1 MHGFAPRVR
10 AVLGPTNT
18 GKTHLALERLLAHAS
33 GMIGFPLRLLAR
45 ENYER
50 MVAEKGAARVALIT
64 GEEKIVP
71 PGARWFSCTVEAMP
85 LEREVEFLAVD
96 EIQLCADP
104 DRGHVFT
111 DRLLRARGLV
121 ETMFL
126 GAETIRPLL
135 RRLVPGIEIE
145 TRPRLSTLTH
155 LGAVKLARLPPRS
168 AIVAFS
174 VEQVYAIAEALRRR
188 VGGAAIVMGRLS
200 PRTRNAQVAL
210 YQNGEVDYLVA
221 TDAIGMG
228 LNLDVDVVAFASLG
242 KFDGRHL
249 RALSAAELAQI
260 AGRAGRG
267 RRDGGFATIETCPPL
282 DPSLA
287 EQIETHRFDPLE
299 RLYWRNAELDF
310 SSLEALLASLQAPPR
325 RPGLIRGPEATDE
338 LTLALLAEA
347 PEIQA
352 RARGRAGVAL
362 LWAAAS
368 IPDFRKLGDD
378 SHLRLTKRVFLHLA
392 NEGRLPEDWIARQ
405 VAELDRKEGDIEAL
419 MQRLAA
425 IRTWSFITARE
436 AWVREAAH
444 WQAETRRIEDLLSD
458 APHEHLMRRFIDQ
471 RTSRLLRPARSAA
484 HWQAETRRIE
494 DMLSDALHEHLMRR
508 FIDQRTS
515 RLLRRA
521 AGGAAGGRLFAQLR
535 PDDAILVEGEV
546 VGRRRGLGL
555 AAEITLEG
563 EGGERVLRAAQRA
576 LREAMP
582 EVVIRFCRAPDS
594 AFTLA
599 SGPRLCWEGVPVARL
614 KRGATPLKPRI
625 TLEANPFLESAHIAP
640 VLARL
645 QSFLDRD
652 TASHL
657 APLFRAVEGARDN
670 PLLRGLLHRLEEAL
684 GVLPPEPL
692 APELRRALSRL
703 GVWAGHYGIF
713 LPALL
718 KSRAMTR
725 RALLWAVFEG
735 RGEPEAG
742 LGTESLGVENLGAR
756 VSERAPPGGDANGA
770 RRLGWVEAGP
780 VWLRLDAAERLGG
793 LLHRAVRQRTPLPLS
808 RLASLAGIP
817 ASEIGPLI
825 DGLGFRS
832 RPAEVTGHLEILS
845 RRKPPVR
852 PRAPER
858 PARAPGTH
866 PFAALA
872 EILAATD
879 A

>member
-338 LTLALLAEA
+338 LTLALLAED

-436 AWVREAAH
+436 AWVRE
-444 WQAETRRIEDLLSD
+444 
-458 APHEHLMRRFIDQ
+458 
-471 RTSRLLRPARSAA
+471 AA

-652 TASHL
+652 TAAHL

-718 KSRAMTR
+718 KPRAMMR
-725 RALLWAVFEG
+725 RALLWAIFEG

-742 LGTESLGVENLGAR
+742 LGTESLGAESWGAR

-793 LLHRAVRQRTPLPLS
+793 VLHRAARQRTPLPLS

-825 DGLGFRS
+825 EGLGFRS

-845 RRKPPVR
+845 RRKPPLR

-858 PARAPGTH
+858 PARAAGPH